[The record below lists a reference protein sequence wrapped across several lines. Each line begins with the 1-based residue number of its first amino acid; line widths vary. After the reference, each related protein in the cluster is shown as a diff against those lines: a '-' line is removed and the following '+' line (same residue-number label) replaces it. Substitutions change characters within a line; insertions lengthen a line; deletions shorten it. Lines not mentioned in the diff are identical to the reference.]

1 MEKQKRTASVHE
13 HIDLFERVD
22 SHKPFLTWNHQK
34 KQINANKYL
43 LIFIGIHNT
52 Y

>member
-1 MEKQKRTASVHE
+1 MGKQKQTVSVHE

-22 SHKPFLTWNHQK
+22 THIPFLTWDHQK
-34 KQINANKYL
+34 KQINENRYL